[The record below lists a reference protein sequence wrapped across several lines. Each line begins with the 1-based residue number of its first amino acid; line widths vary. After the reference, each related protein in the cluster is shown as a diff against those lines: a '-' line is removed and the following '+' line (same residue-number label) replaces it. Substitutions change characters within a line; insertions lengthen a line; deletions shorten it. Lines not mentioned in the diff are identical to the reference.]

1 MRIGLYFGSFNP
13 VHNGHLFIAHHILQT
28 AQLQEVWFVVS
39 PQNPFKKSNSLLNEH
54 HRYYLV
60 QLAVEG
66 TPGLKASNVEFHLP
80 KPSYTIHTLTYLEE
94 QYPKHQFHIIM
105 GSDSFQNLPN
115 WKNGNVIMERYPII
129 VYNRPGFVLENAAQ
143 NVTLIDAPLLDIS
156 STFIRKLL
164 QEGKSIK
171 FLVPDQVIDEIEK
184 SRYYLK

>member
-1 MRIGLYFGSFNP
+1 
-13 VHNGHLFIAHHILQT
+13 
-28 AQLQEVWFVVS
+28 
-39 PQNPFKKSNSLLNEH
+39 
-54 HRYYLV
+54 
-60 QLAVEG
+60 
-66 TPGLKASNVEFHLP
+66 
-80 KPSYTIHTLTYLEE
+80 
-94 QYPKHQFHIIM
+94 M